1 MQLENFLIS
10 DSYLVRTSGTSDGTQ
25 DKFFKDNK
33 WFKLDRYGGEGL
45 AEYTASQILKLN
57 GMNPNQYVDYV
68 PCLINGKP
76 GCYSTNFLSEN
87 ESFITLYRLYKN
99 VTGRDLATVCSK
111 MDYDDAI
118 DYVIN
123 FVQVQTNVD
132 IREYLANTFILDEVI
147 LNEDRHFN
155 NLGILYNE
163 TDFRTAPIFDNGKSF
178 LIGNK
183 RGSAYAK
190 IFSPNFSI
198 NSKYLSKYATLKISK
213 NVLEQLD
220 DSIPENFK
228 SIIAKNL

>member
-1 MQLENFLIS
+1 MQLENFNIS

-25 DKFFKDNK
+25 DKYFKDNK
-33 WFKLDRYGGEGL
+33 WFKLDRYGNEGL
-45 AEYTASQILKLN
+45 AEYTASQILKLS
-57 GMNPNQYVDYV
+57 GIFSKDYV
-68 PCLINGKP
+68 EYTPCLINGKP

-111 MDYDDAI
+111 MDYDDGI

-123 FVQVQTNVD
+123 FVKEQTGVD
-132 IREYLANTFILDEVI
+132 IQEYLANTFILDEII

-155 NLGILYNE
+155 NLGIIYNE

-198 NSKYLSKYATLKISK
+198 NSEYLSKYATLKISK

>member
-1 MQLENFLIS
+1 MQLENFNIS

-25 DKFFKDNK
+25 DKYFKDNK
-33 WFKLDRYGGEGL
+33 WFKLDRYGNEGL
-45 AEYTASQILKLN
+45 AEYTASQILKRS
-57 GMNPNQYVDYV
+57 GIFSKDYV
-68 PCLINGKP
+68 EYTPCLINGKP

-111 MDYDDAI
+111 MDYEDGI

-123 FVQVQTNVD
+123 FVKEQTGVD
-132 IREYLANTFILDEVI
+132 IQEYLANTFILDEII

-155 NLGILYNE
+155 NLGIIYNE

-183 RGSAYAK
+183 LGSAYAK

-228 SIIAKNL
+228 NIIAKNL

>member
-57 GMNPNQYVDYV
+57 GMNSAQYVDYT
-68 PCLINGKP
+68 PCFINGKP

-183 RGSAYAK
+183 RGAAYAK